1 MTIKMDRAAPAV
13 SVQIATRAGGVP
25 RSARFRHW
33 ALAALGQRAEITV
46 RVVTA
51 PEARSLNHRYRGKDY
66 ATNVLSFS
74 YEAGRMRRGDIVRGD
89 IVLCATVVS
98 REAREQRKS
107 PGAHYAHLTVHGIL
121 HLRGYDHETPAAART
136 MERHERRILRGLGY
150 PDPYLPTRA
159 SERA

>member
-1 MTIKMDRAAPAV
+1 MTVKTKVAAPAV
-13 SVQIATRAGGVP
+13 SVQIATRSRGVP

-33 ALAALGQRAEITV
+33 ALAALGARAEVTV

-51 PEARSLNHRYRGKDY
+51 PEARMLNRRYRGKDY

-74 YEAGRMRRGDIVRGD
+74 YEAGRMTCGD
-89 IVLCATVVS
+89 IVLCAAVVA

-107 PGAHYAHLTVHGIL
+107 PGAHYAHLTVHGVL
-121 HLRGYDHETPAAART
+121 HLRGFDHETSAAARI

-150 PDPYLPTRA
+150 PDPYLPTPAR
-159 SERA
+159 ERA

>member
-1 MTIKMDRAAPAV
+1 MTINENYAPLAV
-13 SVQIATRAGGVP
+13 SVQIATRARGVP
-25 RSARFRHW
+25 RSASFRHW
-33 ALAALGQRAEITV
+33 AIAALGSRAEITV

-51 PEARSLNHRYRGKDY
+51 PEARSLNRRYRGKDY

-74 YEAGRMRRGDIVRGD
+74 YEAGRMTRGD
-89 IVLCATVVS
+89 IVLCATVIS

-121 HLRGYDHETPAAART
+121 HLRGYEHETAAAARV

-150 PDPYLPTRA
+150 PDPYLPIPAR
-159 SERA
+159 ERA